1 MKFSVTSYSYNQYI
15 RDGRMT
21 QLDAVRVASE
31 MGFDGIEF
39 TDLCPNSKPTWE
51 EQIAYAKE
59 IRAEAEKYGIEVVA
73 YAIGAKLYHPDP
85 TVCAAE
91 VERLKRQVDVAAALG
106 VKVMRHDVCSTV
118 VYDGVTVSFDKML
131 PVIADGARQV
141 AEYAATRGVRT
152 CSENH
157 GFVAQD
163 SDRVERLYNAVNHP
177 NYGVL
182 VDVGNFACADED
194 HVLAVSRL
202 APYAVHVHAK
212 DFYKFP
218 YGAPG
223 KDPSKFIVTRGCNL
237 LKGCVIG
244 EGDVPVAQCVAIL
257 KRAGYDGYITVE
269 YEGVEDCMAG
279 VARGLA
285 NLKTMVG

>member
-59 IRAEAEKYGIEVVA
+59 ISAEAEKSGIEVGA
-73 YAIGAKLYHPDP
+73 YAMGAKLYHPDP
-85 TVCAAE
+85 MVCAAE

-182 VDVGNFACADED
+182 VDIGNFACADED

>member
-1 MKFSVTSYSYNQYI
+1 MKFSVTSYSYSQYI

-39 TDLCPNSKPTWE
+39 TDLRPNDNPTWE

-59 IRAEAEKYGIEVVA
+59 IRAEAEKYGIEVVS

-85 TVCAAE
+85 AVCAAE
-91 VERLKRQVDVAAALG
+91 VERLKGQVDVAAALG

-131 PVIADGARQV
+131 PVIAEGARQV

-182 VDVGNFACADED
+182 VDIGNFSCADED
-194 HVLAVSRL
+194 NALAVSRL

-223 KDPSKFIVTRGCNL
+223 KNPSKFLVTRACNL

>member
-1 MKFSVTSYSYNQYI
+1 MKFSVTSYSYNQYLK
-15 RDGRMT
+15 DGRMT

-39 TDLCPNSKPTWE
+39 TDLKPNATPTQE

-59 IRAEAEKYGIEVVA
+59 IRAEAEKYGIEPVS
-73 YAIGAKLYHPDP
+73 YAIGATLYNPDP
-85 TVCAAE
+85 AIRAAE
-91 VERLKRQVDVAAALG
+91 VERLKGQVDVAAALG
-106 VKVMRHDVCSTV
+106 VKVMRHDVCNTV
-118 VYDGVTVSFDKML
+118 VYGGVTVSFDRML
-131 PVIADGARQV
+131 PAIAEGARQV
-141 AEYAATRGVRT
+141 AEYAQSKGVRT

-163 SDRVERLYNAVNHP
+163 SDRVERLYNAVDHP

-182 VDVGNFACADED
+182 VDIGNFACADED
-194 HVLAVSRL
+194 NVLAVSRL

-212 DFYKFP
+212 DFYKYP

-223 KDPSKFIVTRGCNL
+223 KDPAKYLVTRGCNL

-244 EGDVPVAQCVAIL
+244 EGDIPVAQCLAIL
-257 KRAGYDGYITVE
+257 KKAGYNGYVTVE

-285 NLKTMVG
+285 NLKAMIG